1 MSFNSASFPKG
12 FPISGSPKLR
22 EKLMPEFRP
31 GAFGWLRDLPDPRD
45 HWPEH
50 SGVCA
55 AFGELKSGPA
65 VKPKK
70 LDWAEYFSPV
80 DDSHEAIH
88 SSSCACVAL
97 AGYFERRSTGQG
109 TRGSRL
115 FLFQNARK
123 LSGGAGNGGADIRTT
138 LKALARFGLPPERY
152 GPSDPSRIEEE
163 PEPFLYSFGRDYQSL
178 AYVRLDP
185 IGATCGHVLQ
195 SVKAYLAAG
204 FPSVFGFAVFDSLT
218 READVP
224 FPTLFDSV
232 LGGSAAVAVGYDDAR
247 RIRSTKGAL
256 HVRMSWG
263 EDWGEGGYGWLPYAY
278 VEQGLAVDFW
288 TLTRPDW
295 LASGEFLR
303 PVTI

>member
-1 MSFNSASFPKG
+1 
-12 FPISGSPKLR
+12 
-22 EKLMPEFRP
+22 MPEFRP

-45 HWPEH
+45 HCPNH
-50 SGVCA
+50 PSVHA
-55 AFGELKSGPA
+55 AFRELKNGHG
-65 VKPKK
+65 VRPKK
-70 LDWAEYFSPV
+70 MDWAVYFSPV
-80 DDSHEAIH
+80 EDQQGVNI

-97 AGYFERRSTGQG
+97 AAYFQRRSTGRA
-109 TRGSRL
+109 TCGSRL

-123 LSGGAGNGGADIRTT
+123 LSGGVGNCGADLRTT

-152 GPSDPSRIEEE
+152 GPSDPSRIEDE
-163 PEPFLYSFGRDYQSL
+163 PEPFLYAFGRDYQSL
-178 AYVRLDP
+178 VYIRLDP
-185 IGATCGHVLQ
+185 IGAAGAHVLQ

-204 FPSVFGFAVFDSLT
+204 FPSVFGFPAFDSLT

-224 FPTLFDSV
+224 FPTRFDSV

-256 HVRMSWG
+256 RVHMSWG
-263 EDWGEGGYGWLPYAY
+263 EDWGESGYGWLPYAY

-288 TLTRPDW
+288 TLLRPDW

-303 PVTI
+303 PS